1 VVKKIGAVGFL
12 VIGWT
17 ACATVAPPPPSTYI
31 ESPTPSYSAEL
42 SLDERLAVEEAWTY
56 LREDKSAKAEKVLLK
71 LGPTNSFYS
80 AGMGYAALLAGN
92 LQAAEQHFLRSVRD
106 YPDLPLGH
114 QGLGQ
119 VYKKTGLL
127 ESAYN
132 EYLEVL
138 KRDPENS
145 WARKESEAIG
155 RMKTEALTAEAKNF
169 AALGNLTK
177 SKEAYLR
184 ALEYS
189 PRLQEAH
196 LALARIYIK
205 EKNYQNA
212 LFHLKTA
219 NANESKNKDILQDYA
234 DALYQAGQMSKSL
247 DAYARLLEL
256 DPQNKAAKDH
266 ADDIKNHLGVAELP
280 SQYANIA
287 SLGAVAK
294 EDVAALISVKFKDI
308 LDEAQPKPPVIVD
321 ITMSWAFQHIIRVAT
336 YEIMDVYS
344 NRTFQPRKTMTR
356 AEMAETLVHLVA
368 FLNKRGYQVVEQIPL
383 DRIKIADVPQEN
395 FNYQPIAQVISWQIM
410 DLAPDRTFKPEL
422 GVPGPEAI
430 RILDLLLSLIKST
443 P

>member
-247 DAYARLLEL
+247 DAYA
-256 DPQNKAAKDH
+256 
-266 ADDIKNHLGVAELP
+266 DDIKNHLGVAELP

-321 ITMSWAFQHIIRVAT
+321 IAMSWAFQHIIRVAT